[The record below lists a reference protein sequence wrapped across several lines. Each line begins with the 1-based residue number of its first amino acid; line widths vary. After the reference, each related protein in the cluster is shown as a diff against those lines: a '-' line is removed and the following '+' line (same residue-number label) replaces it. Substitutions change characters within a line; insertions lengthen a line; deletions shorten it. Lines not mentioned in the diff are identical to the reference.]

1 VAAHSGGEFGSTSQ
15 TELNSNT
22 GFVDGAL
29 IPTFFHTNF
38 VPDLIQVNF
47 DPSTLWDWFNFVH
60 FAPTLGAAAV
70 ATVVNV
76 PVIKTAVSA
85 TAITLR
91 MGLFS
96 TLEVQK
102 ARVKLLL
109 AMGFFRYNDPLQQLL
124 GAIIA
129 AIIFVVILKW
139 AFSSNP
145 KMIVLPINAGKKDQY
160 GMLKPIDAAQ
170 MKIDL
175 SHAQEVLADFKIK
188 ATVTDTYDGV
198 QLMVFEKDYQK
209 AMRILG
215 QPIEGS

>member
-1 VAAHSGGEFGSTSQ
+1 MA
-15 TELNSNT
+15 
-22 GFVDGAL
+22 
-29 IPTFFHTNF
+29 
-38 VPDLIQVNF
+38 VNE
-47 DPSTLWDWFNFVH
+47 P
-60 FAPTLGAAAV
+60 
-70 ATVVNV
+70 VNKR
-76 PVIKTAVSA
+76 PVKASA
-85 TAITLR
+85 TTLR
-91 MGLFS
+91 MGKFS
-96 TLEVQK
+96 TLGVRK

-145 KMIVLPINAGKKDQY
+145 KMIVLPISAGKKDQY

>member
-1 VAAHSGGEFGSTSQ
+1 MA
-15 TELNSNT
+15 
-22 GFVDGAL
+22 
-29 IPTFFHTNF
+29 I
-38 VPDLIQVNF
+38 
-47 DPSTLWDWFNFVH
+47 WDWFNFGH
-60 FAPTLGAAAV
+60 FAPALGAAALAKV
-70 ATVVNV
+70 TNV
-76 PVIKTAVSA
+76 PVTITAASA

-109 AMGFFRYNDPLQQLL
+109 AMGFFRYNDPLQQFI
-124 GAIIA
+124 GAIVA
-129 AIIFVVILKW
+129 SIIFVIILKW

-145 KMIVLPINAGKKDQY
+145 KMTVLPIAAGKKDQY
-160 GMLKPIDAAQ
+160 GLLKPIDAAQ
-170 MKIDL
+170 MKIDVAR
-175 SHAQEVLADFKIK
+175 AQEMLLDFKIK

-198 QLMVFEKDYQK
+198 QLMVFDKDYQK

>member
-1 VAAHSGGEFGSTSQ
+1 MLFFCQSEHCR
-15 TELNSNT
+15 TELQSENPVRNGGVLSLNS
-22 GFVDGAL
+22 
-29 IPTFFHTNF
+29 
-38 VPDLIQVNF
+38 
-47 DPSTLWDWFNFVH
+47 
-60 FAPTLGAAAV
+60 
-70 ATVVNV
+70 
-76 PVIKTAVSA
+76 
-85 TAITLR
+85 R
-91 MGLFS
+91 MQ
-96 TLEVQK
+96 T

-145 KMIVLPINAGKKDQY
+145 KMIVLPISAGKKDQY
-160 GMLKPIDAAQ
+160 GILKPIDAAQ